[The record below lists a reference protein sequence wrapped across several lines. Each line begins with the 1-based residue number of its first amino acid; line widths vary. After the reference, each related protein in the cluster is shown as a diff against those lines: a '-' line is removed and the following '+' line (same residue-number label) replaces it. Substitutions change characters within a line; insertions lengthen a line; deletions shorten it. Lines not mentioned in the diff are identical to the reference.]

1 MKTKHVL
8 IIAALAFLAVSIFSG
23 TQIWKAKR
31 LATKVA
37 VLETQYANSEIEK
50 VKLALALK
58 AKAADNVILIRAKE
72 ELEKQLAQERKDTD
86 EKIREYKNTIA
97 DLLMIPADTVY
108 QILFDR
114 WNTVDWTDGALRFR
128 FGEHQIRGMYLTV
141 LERDHFESVLSSTT
155 KALNTCTE
163 LNNQNNLIIGN
174 LSDQNVN
181 LKQQEILCVQQNSNL
196 QEQLKVSDKQ
206 LNKVKRNSWMF
217 KGAAVLGW
225 AAFLLK

>member
-141 LERDHFESVLSSTT
+141 LERDHFESVFSSTT